1 MNRQKTLANASTF
14 EKYKK
19 PTKREKFLA
28 EMERVVP
35 WKELCALIE
44 PFYPKPGKGRPP
56 VGLERML
63 RIHFLQSWFNLSDPG
78 AEEALYDM
86 ESMRRFVGIDLG
98 NEVRARL
105 RPPSANS
112 VIFLRPTTL
121 GRGSSK
127 RSTLILNPK
136 GLRLSEGTIMDA
148 TIINAP
154 SSTKNKEKKRDPDM
168 HSTKKGNQYYFGMKI
183 HVGVDRESRTVH
195 SLVTTPA
202 NVHDSKM
209 VENILHGE
217 ERVVFGDSAYM
228 GKTDEIAKK
237 ASGALDLTQTRGTK
251 NKKLT
256 EEEKETNRL
265 LSKTRSRG
273 EHIFLI
279 AKRVF
284 GFSKVRYKGVA
295 KNTLLRLRT
304 LCPVEPVHG
313 KKGFAGVDRGVV
325 YPKTGKRTDKNRE

>member
-35 WKELCALIE
+35 WKELYSLIE
-44 PFYPKPGKGRPP
+44 PFYPKAGKGRPP

-86 ESMRRFVGIDLG
+86 ESLRRFVGIDLG
-98 NEVRARL
+98 NEPVPDETTICKFRHLLEAHGLGER
-105 RPPSANS
+105 
-112 VIFLRPTTL
+112 IFQEVNAHLEE
-121 GRGSSK
+121 
-127 RSTLILNPK
+127 K

-154 SSTKNKEKKRDPDM
+154 SSTKNQDKKRDPDM

-209 VENILHGE
+209 VEDILHGE
-217 ERVVFGDSAYM
+217 ENAVFGDSAYM
-228 GKTDEIAKK
+228 GKTEEIAKK
-237 ASGALDLTQTRGTK
+237 APQALDLTQTRGTK
-251 NKKLT
+251 NRKLT

-279 AKRVF
+279 AKRIF
-284 GFSKVRYKGVA
+284 GFSKVRYKGLA
-295 KNTLLRLRT
+295 KNTNFVFVLFALSNLYMVRRGLLAT
-304 LCPVEPVHG
+304 
-313 KKGFAGVDRGVV
+313 
-325 YPKTGKRTDKNRE
+325 TGA

>member
-1 MNRQKTLANASTF
+1 MNCQKTLANASTF

-35 WKELCALIE
+35 WKELYALID
-44 PFYPKPGKGRPP
+44 PFYPKAGKGRPP

-63 RIHFLQSWFNLSDPG
+63 RIHFLQSWFNLSDPA

-98 NEVRARL
+98 NEPVPDETTICKFRHLLETHDLGER
-105 RPPSANS
+105 
-112 VIFLRPTTL
+112 IFQEVNAHLEE
-121 GRGSSK
+121 
-127 RSTLILNPK
+127 K

-154 SSTKNKEKKRDPDM
+154 SSTKNQDKKRDPDM
-168 HSTKKGNQYYFGMKI
+168 HSTKRGNQYYFGMKI

-209 VENILHGE
+209 VEDILHGE
-217 ERVVFGDSAYM
+217 ENAVFGDSAYM
-228 GKTDEIAKK
+228 GKTEEIAKK
-237 ASGALDLTQTRGTK
+237 APQALDLTQTRGTK
-251 NKKLT
+251 NRKLT

-279 AKRVF
+279 AKRIF
-284 GFSKVRYKGVA
+284 GFSKVRYKGLA
-295 KNTLLRLRT
+295 KNTNFVFVLFALSNLYMVRRDLL
-304 LCPVEPVHG
+304 
-313 KKGFAGVDRGVV
+313 AS
-325 YPKTGKRTDKNRE
+325 TGA

>member
-1 MNRQKTLANASTF
+1 MNCQKTLANASTF

-35 WKELCALIE
+35 WKELYALID
-44 PFYPKPGKGRPP
+44 PFYPKAGKGRPP

-63 RIHFLQSWFNLSDPG
+63 RIHFLQSWFNLSDPA

-98 NEVRARL
+98 NEPVPDETTICKFRHLLETHDLGER
-105 RPPSANS
+105 
-112 VIFLRPTTL
+112 IFQEVNAHLEE
-121 GRGSSK
+121 
-127 RSTLILNPK
+127 K

-154 SSTKNKEKKRDPDM
+154 SSTKNQDKKRDPDM

-183 HVGVDRESRTVH
+183 HVGVDSESRTVH

-209 VENILHGE
+209 VEDILHGE
-217 ERVVFGDSAYM
+217 ENAVFGDSAYM
-228 GKTDEIAKK
+228 GKTEEIAKK
-237 ASGALDLTQTRGTK
+237 APGALDLTQTRGTK
-251 NKKLT
+251 NRKLT

-279 AKRVF
+279 AKRIF
-284 GFSKVRYKGVA
+284 GFSKVRYKGLA
-295 KNTLLRLRT
+295 KNTNFVFVLFALSNLYMVRRELLA
-304 LCPVEPVHG
+304 P
-313 KKGFAGVDRGVV
+313 
-325 YPKTGKRTDKNRE
+325 TGA

>member
-1 MNRQKTLANASTF
+1 
-14 EKYKK
+14 
-19 PTKREKFLA
+19 
-28 EMERVVP
+28 MERVVP
-35 WKELCALIE
+35 WKELYALID
-44 PFYPKPGKGRPP
+44 PFYPKAGKGRPP

-63 RIHFLQSWFNLSDPG
+63 RIHFLQSWFNLSDPA

-98 NEVRARL
+98 NEPVPDETTICKFRHLLEAHGLGER
-105 RPPSANS
+105 
-112 VIFLRPTTL
+112 IFQEVNAHLEE
-121 GRGSSK
+121 
-127 RSTLILNPK
+127 K

-154 SSTKNKEKKRDPDM
+154 SSTKNQDKKRDPDM

-209 VENILHGE
+209 VEDILHGE
-217 ERVVFGDSAYM
+217 ENAVFGDSAYM
-228 GKTDEIAKK
+228 GKTEEIAKK
-237 ASGALDLTQTRGTK
+237 APGALDLTQTRGTK
-251 NKKLT
+251 NRKLT

-279 AKRVF
+279 AKRIF
-284 GFSKVRYKGVA
+284 GFSKVRYRGLA
-295 KNTLLRLRT
+295 KNTNFAFVLFALSNLYMVRRDLLAL
-304 LCPVEPVHG
+304 
-313 KKGFAGVDRGVV
+313 
-325 YPKTGKRTDKNRE
+325 TGA

>member
-35 WKELCALIE
+35 WKELYALID
-44 PFYPKPGKGRPP
+44 PFYPKAGKGRPP

-98 NEVRARL
+98 NEPVPDETTICKFRHLLEAHGLGER
-105 RPPSANS
+105 
-112 VIFLRPTTL
+112 IFQEVNAHLEE
-121 GRGSSK
+121 
-127 RSTLILNPK
+127 K

-154 SSTKNKEKKRDPDM
+154 SSTKNQDKKRDPDM

-209 VENILHGE
+209 VEDILHGE
-217 ERVVFGDSAYM
+217 ENAVFGDSAYM
-228 GKTDEIAKK
+228 GKTEEIAKK
-237 ASGALDLTQTRGTK
+237 APGALDLTQTRGTK
-251 NKKLT
+251 NRKLT

-279 AKRVF
+279 AKRIF
-284 GFSKVRYKGVA
+284 GFSKVRYKGLA
-295 KNTLLRLRT
+295 KNTN
-304 LCPVEPVHG
+304 
-313 KKGFAGVDRGVV
+313 FAFVLFALSNLYMVRRGLWAT
-325 YPKTGKRTDKNRE
+325 TGA

>member
-35 WKELCALIE
+35 WKELYALID
-44 PFYPKPGKGRPP
+44 PFYPKAGKGRPP

-63 RIHFLQSWFNLSDPG
+63 RIHFLQSWFNLSDPA

-98 NEVRARL
+98 NEPVPDETTICKFRHLLEAHGLGER
-105 RPPSANS
+105 
-112 VIFLRPTTL
+112 IFQEVNAHLEE
-121 GRGSSK
+121 
-127 RSTLILNPK
+127 K

-154 SSTKNKEKKRDPDM
+154 SSTKNQDKKRDPDM

-209 VENILHGE
+209 VEDILHGE
-217 ERVVFGDSAYM
+217 ENAVFGDSAYM
-228 GKTDEIAKK
+228 GKTEEIAKK
-237 ASGALDLTQTRGTK
+237 APGALDLTQTRGTK
-251 NKKLT
+251 NRKLT

-279 AKRVF
+279 AKRIF
-284 GFSKVRYKGVA
+284 GFSKVRYKGMS
-295 KNTLLRLRT
+295 KNTN
-304 LCPVEPVHG
+304 
-313 KKGFAGVDRGVV
+313 FAFVLVSLANLYMVRKDMLAS
-325 YPKTGKRTDKNRE
+325 TGA

>member
-1 MNRQKTLANASTF
+1 MNRQKTLANASNF

-35 WKELCALIE
+35 WKELYSLIE
-44 PFYPKPGKGRPP
+44 PFYPKAGKGRPP

-63 RIHFLQSWFNLSDPG
+63 RIHFLQSWFNLSDPA

-86 ESMRRFVGIDLG
+86 ESLRRFVGIDLG
-98 NEVRARL
+98 NEPVPDETTICKFRHLLETHDLGER
-105 RPPSANS
+105 
-112 VIFLRPTTL
+112 IFQEVNAHLEE
-121 GRGSSK
+121 
-127 RSTLILNPK
+127 K

-154 SSTKNKEKKRDPDM
+154 SSTKNQDKKRDPDM

-183 HVGVDRESRTVH
+183 HVGVDSESRTVH

-209 VENILHGE
+209 VEDILHGE
-217 ERVVFGDSAYM
+217 ENAVFGDSAYM
-228 GKTDEIAKK
+228 GKTEEIAKK
-237 ASGALDLTQTRGTK
+237 APGALDLTQTRGTK
-251 NKKLT
+251 NRKLT

-279 AKRVF
+279 AKRIF
-284 GFSKVRYKGVA
+284 GFSKVRYKGLA
-295 KNTLLRLRT
+295 KNTNFAFVLFALSNLYMVRRDLLAL
-304 LCPVEPVHG
+304 
-313 KKGFAGVDRGVV
+313 
-325 YPKTGKRTDKNRE
+325 TGA

>member
-98 NEVRARL
+98 NEPVPDETTICKFRHLLEAHDLGER
-105 RPPSANS
+105 
-112 VIFLRPTTL
+112 IFKEVNAHLESR
-121 GRGSSK
+121 
-127 RSTLILNPK
+127 

-154 SSTKNKEKKRDPDM
+154 SSTKNREKKRDPDM

-202 NVHDSKM
+202 NVHDSRM
-209 VENILHGE
+209 VKDILHGE

-228 GKTDEIAKK
+228 GKTEEITKK
-237 ASGALDLTQTRGTK
+237 APRALDLTQTRGTK

-256 EEEKETNRL
+256 EEEREVNRL
-265 LSKTRSRG
+265 RSKTRSRG

-279 AKRVF
+279 AKRIF
-284 GFSKVRYKGVA
+284 GFSKVRYKGLA
-295 KNTLLRLRT
+295 KNTNFAFVLFALSNLYMVRRELL
-304 LCPVEPVHG
+304 
-313 KKGFAGVDRGVV
+313 AS
-325 YPKTGKRTDKNRE
+325 TGA

>member
-1 MNRQKTLANASTF
+1 MNCQKTLANASTF

-35 WKELCALIE
+35 WKELYSLID
-44 PFYPKPGKGRPP
+44 PFYPKAGKGRPP

-63 RIHFLQSWFNLSDPG
+63 RIHFLQSWFNLSDPA

-98 NEVRARL
+98 NEPVPDETTICKFRHLLEAHGLGER
-105 RPPSANS
+105 
-112 VIFLRPTTL
+112 IFQEVNAHLEE
-121 GRGSSK
+121 
-127 RSTLILNPK
+127 K

-154 SSTKNKEKKRDPDM
+154 SSTKNQDKKRDPDM
-168 HSTKKGNQYYFGMKI
+168 HSTKKGNQYSFGMKI

-209 VENILHGE
+209 VEDILHGE
-217 ERVVFGDSAYM
+217 ENAVFGDSAYM
-228 GKTDEIAKK
+228 GKTEEIAKK
-237 ASGALDLTQTRGTK
+237 APGALDLTQTRGTK
-251 NKKLT
+251 NRKLT

-279 AKRVF
+279 AKRIF
-284 GFSKVRYKGVA
+284 GFSKVRYKGLA
-295 KNTLLRLRT
+295 KNTNFAFVLFALSNLYMVRRDLLAL
-304 LCPVEPVHG
+304 
-313 KKGFAGVDRGVV
+313 
-325 YPKTGKRTDKNRE
+325 TGA

>member
-35 WKELCALIE
+35 WKELYSLIE
-44 PFYPKPGKGRPP
+44 PFYPKAGKGRPP

-86 ESMRRFVGIDLG
+86 ESLRRFVGIDLG
-98 NEVRARL
+98 NEPVPDETTICKFRHLLEAHGLGER
-105 RPPSANS
+105 
-112 VIFLRPTTL
+112 IFQEVNAHLEE
-121 GRGSSK
+121 
-127 RSTLILNPK
+127 K

-154 SSTKNKEKKRDPDM
+154 SSTKNQDKKRDPDM

-209 VENILHGE
+209 VEDILHGE
-217 ERVVFGDSAYM
+217 ENAVFGDSAYM
-228 GKTDEIAKK
+228 GKTEEIAKK
-237 ASGALDLTQTRGTK
+237 APGALDLTQTRGTK
-251 NKKLT
+251 NRKLT

-279 AKRVF
+279 AKRIF
-284 GFSKVRYKGVA
+284 GFSKVRYKGLA
-295 KNTLLRLRT
+295 KNTNFVFVLFALSNLYMVRRDLL
-304 LCPVEPVHG
+304 
-313 KKGFAGVDRGVV
+313 AS
-325 YPKTGKRTDKNRE
+325 TGA

>member
-35 WKELCALIE
+35 WKELYALIE
-44 PFYPKPGKGRPP
+44 PFYPKAGKGRPP

-98 NEVRARL
+98 NEPVPDETTICKFRHLLETHDLGER
-105 RPPSANS
+105 
-112 VIFLRPTTL
+112 IFQEVNAHLEE
-121 GRGSSK
+121 
-127 RSTLILNPK
+127 K

-154 SSTKNKEKKRDPDM
+154 SSTKNQDKKRDPDM

-209 VENILHGE
+209 VEDILHGE
-217 ERVVFGDSAYM
+217 ENAVFGDSAYM

-237 ASGALDLTQTRGTK
+237 APQALDLTQTRGTK

-256 EEEKETNRL
+256 EEEKERNRL

-279 AKRVF
+279 AKRIF
-284 GFSKVRYKGVA
+284 GFSKVRYKGLA
-295 KNTLLRLRT
+295 KNTNFVFVLFALSNLYMVRRDLLAL
-304 LCPVEPVHG
+304 
-313 KKGFAGVDRGVV
+313 
-325 YPKTGKRTDKNRE
+325 TGA

>member
-1 MNRQKTLANASTF
+1 MNCQKTLANASTF

-35 WKELCALIE
+35 WKELYSLIE
-44 PFYPKPGKGRPP
+44 PFYPKAGKGRPP

-63 RIHFLQSWFNLSDPG
+63 RIHFLQSWFNLSDPA

-98 NEVRARL
+98 NEPVPDETTICKFRHLLEAHGLGER
-105 RPPSANS
+105 
-112 VIFLRPTTL
+112 IFQEVNAHLEE
-121 GRGSSK
+121 
-127 RSTLILNPK
+127 K
-136 GLRLSEGTIMDA
+136 GLKLSEGTIMDA

-154 SSTKNKEKKRDPDM
+154 SSTKNQDKKRDPDM

-209 VENILHGE
+209 VEDILHGE
-217 ERVVFGDSAYM
+217 ENAVFGDSAYM
-228 GKTDEIAKK
+228 GKTEEIAKK
-237 ASGALDLTQTRGTK
+237 APGALDLTQTRGTK
-251 NKKLT
+251 NRKLT

-279 AKRVF
+279 AKRIF
-284 GFSKVRYKGVA
+284 GFSKVRYKGLA
-295 KNTLLRLRT
+295 KNTNFVFVLFALSNLYMVRRELLA
-304 LCPVEPVHG
+304 P
-313 KKGFAGVDRGVV
+313 
-325 YPKTGKRTDKNRE
+325 TGA

>member
-1 MNRQKTLANASTF
+1 MNCQKTLANASTF

-35 WKELCALIE
+35 WKELYSLIE
-44 PFYPKPGKGRPP
+44 PFYPKAGKGRPP

-86 ESMRRFVGIDLG
+86 ESLRRFVGIDLG
-98 NEVRARL
+98 NEPVPDETTICKFRHL
-105 RPPSANS
+105 LEANDLGER
-112 VIFLRPTTL
+112 IFQEVNAHLEE
-121 GRGSSK
+121 
-127 RSTLILNPK
+127 K
-136 GLRLSEGTIMDA
+136 GLKLSEGTIMDA

-154 SSTKNKEKKRDPDM
+154 SSTKNQDKKRDPDM

-183 HVGVDRESRTVH
+183 HVGVDSESRTVH

-209 VENILHGE
+209 VEDILHGE
-217 ERVVFGDSAYM
+217 ENAVFGDSAYM
-228 GKTDEIAKK
+228 GKTEEIAKK
-237 ASGALDLTQTRGTK
+237 APGALDLTQTRGTK
-251 NKKLT
+251 NRKLT

-279 AKRVF
+279 AKRIF
-284 GFSKVRYKGVA
+284 GFSKVRYKGLA
-295 KNTLLRLRT
+295 KNTNFVFVLFALSNLYMVRRELLA
-304 LCPVEPVHG
+304 P
-313 KKGFAGVDRGVV
+313 
-325 YPKTGKRTDKNRE
+325 TGA

>member
-35 WKELCALIE
+35 WKELYALID
-44 PFYPKPGKGRPP
+44 PFYPKAGKGRPP

-86 ESMRRFVGIDLG
+86 ESLRRFVGIDLG
-98 NEVRARL
+98 NEPVPDETTICKFRHLLEAHGLGER
-105 RPPSANS
+105 
-112 VIFLRPTTL
+112 IFQEVNAHLEE
-121 GRGSSK
+121 
-127 RSTLILNPK
+127 K

-154 SSTKNKEKKRDPDM
+154 SSTKNQDKKRDPDM

-209 VENILHGE
+209 VEDILHGE
-217 ERVVFGDSAYM
+217 ENAVFGDSAYM
-228 GKTDEIAKK
+228 GKTEEIAKK
-237 ASGALDLTQTRGTK
+237 SPQALDLTQTRGTK

-279 AKRVF
+279 AKRIF
-284 GFSKVRYKGVA
+284 GFSKVRYKGLA
-295 KNTLLRLRT
+295 KNTNFVFVLFALSNLYMVRRGLLAT
-304 LCPVEPVHG
+304 
-313 KKGFAGVDRGVV
+313 
-325 YPKTGKRTDKNRE
+325 TGA

>member
-35 WKELCALIE
+35 WKELYSLIE
-44 PFYPKPGKGRPP
+44 PFYPKAGKGRPP

-86 ESMRRFVGIDLG
+86 ESLRRFVGIDLG
-98 NEVRARL
+98 NEPVPDETTICKFRHLLEAHGLGER
-105 RPPSANS
+105 
-112 VIFLRPTTL
+112 IFQEVNAHLEE
-121 GRGSSK
+121 
-127 RSTLILNPK
+127 K

-154 SSTKNKEKKRDPDM
+154 SSTKNQDKKRDPDM

-209 VENILHGE
+209 VEDILHGE
-217 ERVVFGDSAYM
+217 ENAVFGDSAYM
-228 GKTDEIAKK
+228 GKTEEIAKK
-237 ASGALDLTQTRGTK
+237 APGALDLTQTRGTK
-251 NKKLT
+251 NRKLT

-279 AKRVF
+279 AKRIF
-284 GFSKVRYKGVA
+284 GFSKVRYKGLA
-295 KNTLLRLRT
+295 KNTNFVFVLFALSNLYMVRRDLLAL
-304 LCPVEPVHG
+304 
-313 KKGFAGVDRGVV
+313 
-325 YPKTGKRTDKNRE
+325 TGA

>member
-35 WKELCALIE
+35 WKELYALID
-44 PFYPKPGKGRPP
+44 PFYPKAGKGRPP

-63 RIHFLQSWFNLSDPG
+63 RIHFLQSWFNLSDPA

-98 NEVRARL
+98 NEPVPDETTICKFRHLLETHDLGER
-105 RPPSANS
+105 
-112 VIFLRPTTL
+112 IFQEVNAHLEE
-121 GRGSSK
+121 
-127 RSTLILNPK
+127 K

-154 SSTKNKEKKRDPDM
+154 SSTKNQDKKRDPDM

-183 HVGVDRESRTVH
+183 HVGVDSESRTVH

-209 VENILHGE
+209 VEDILHGE
-217 ERVVFGDSAYM
+217 ENAVFGDSAYM
-228 GKTDEIAKK
+228 GKTEEIAKK
-237 ASGALDLTQTRGTK
+237 APGALDLTQTRGTK
-251 NKKLT
+251 NRKLT

-279 AKRVF
+279 AKRIF
-284 GFSKVRYKGVA
+284 GFSKVRYKGLA
-295 KNTLLRLRT
+295 KNTNFVFVLFALSNLYMVRRGLLAT
-304 LCPVEPVHG
+304 
-313 KKGFAGVDRGVV
+313 
-325 YPKTGKRTDKNRE
+325 TGA

>member
-1 MNRQKTLANASTF
+1 MNCQKTLANASTF

-35 WKELCALIE
+35 WKELYALID
-44 PFYPKPGKGRPP
+44 PFYPKAGKGRPP

-63 RIHFLQSWFNLSDPG
+63 RIHFLQSWFNLSDPA

-86 ESMRRFVGIDLG
+86 ESLRRFVGIDLG
-98 NEVRARL
+98 NEPVPDETTICKFRHLLETHDLGER
-105 RPPSANS
+105 
-112 VIFLRPTTL
+112 IFQEVNAHLEE
-121 GRGSSK
+121 
-127 RSTLILNPK
+127 K

-154 SSTKNKEKKRDPDM
+154 SSTKNQDKKRDPDM

-183 HVGVDRESRTVH
+183 HVGVDSESRTVH

-209 VENILHGE
+209 VEDILHGE
-217 ERVVFGDSAYM
+217 ENAVFGDSAYM
-228 GKTDEIAKK
+228 GKTEEIAKK
-237 ASGALDLTQTRGTK
+237 APGALDLTQTRGTK
-251 NKKLT
+251 NRKLT

-279 AKRVF
+279 AKRIF
-284 GFSKVRYKGVA
+284 GFSKVRYKGLA
-295 KNTLLRLRT
+295 KNTNFAFVLFALSNLYMVRRDLLAL
-304 LCPVEPVHG
+304 
-313 KKGFAGVDRGVV
+313 
-325 YPKTGKRTDKNRE
+325 TGA

>member
-35 WKELCALIE
+35 WKELYSLIE
-44 PFYPKPGKGRPP
+44 PFYPKAGKGRPP

-63 RIHFLQSWFNLSDPG
+63 RIHFLQSWFNLSDPA

-86 ESMRRFVGIDLG
+86 ESMRSFVGIDLG
-98 NEVRARL
+98 NEPVPDETTICKFRHLLEAHGLGER
-105 RPPSANS
+105 
-112 VIFLRPTTL
+112 IFQEVNAHLEE
-121 GRGSSK
+121 
-127 RSTLILNPK
+127 K

-154 SSTKNKEKKRDPDM
+154 SSTKNQDKKRDPDM

-183 HVGVDRESRTVH
+183 HVGVDSESRTVH

-209 VENILHGE
+209 VEDILHGE
-217 ERVVFGDSAYM
+217 ENAVFGDSAYM
-228 GKTDEIAKK
+228 GKTEEIAKK
-237 ASGALDLTQTRGTK
+237 APLALDLTQTRGTK
-251 NKKLT
+251 NRKLT

-279 AKRVF
+279 AKRIF
-284 GFSKVRYKGVA
+284 GFSKVRYKGLA
-295 KNTLLRLRT
+295 KNTNFAYVLFALSNLYMVRRDLLAL
-304 LCPVEPVHG
+304 
-313 KKGFAGVDRGVV
+313 
-325 YPKTGKRTDKNRE
+325 TGA

>member
-35 WKELCALIE
+35 WKELYSLIE
-44 PFYPKPGKGRPP
+44 PFYPKAGKGRPP

-98 NEVRARL
+98 NEPVPDETTICKFRHLLETHDLGER
-105 RPPSANS
+105 
-112 VIFLRPTTL
+112 IFQEVNAHLEE
-121 GRGSSK
+121 
-127 RSTLILNPK
+127 K

-154 SSTKNKEKKRDPDM
+154 SSTKNQDKKRDPDM

-183 HVGVDRESRTVH
+183 HVGVDSESRTVH

-209 VENILHGE
+209 VEDILHGE
-217 ERVVFGDSAYM
+217 ENAVFGDSAYM
-228 GKTDEIAKK
+228 GKTEEIAKK
-237 ASGALDLTQTRGTK
+237 APGALDLTQTRGTK
-251 NKKLT
+251 NRKLT

-279 AKRVF
+279 AKRIF
-284 GFSKVRYKGVA
+284 GFSKVRYKGLA
-295 KNTLLRLRT
+295 KNTNFVFVLFALSNLYMVRRELLA
-304 LCPVEPVHG
+304 P
-313 KKGFAGVDRGVV
+313 
-325 YPKTGKRTDKNRE
+325 TGA

>member
-1 MNRQKTLANASTF
+1 MNCQKTLANASTF

-35 WKELCALIE
+35 WKELYSLID
-44 PFYPKPGKGRPP
+44 PFYPKAGKGRPP

-63 RIHFLQSWFNLSDPG
+63 RIHFLQSWFNLSDPA

-98 NEVRARL
+98 NEPVPDETTICKFRHLLEAHGLGER
-105 RPPSANS
+105 
-112 VIFLRPTTL
+112 IFQEVNAHLEE
-121 GRGSSK
+121 
-127 RSTLILNPK
+127 K

-154 SSTKNKEKKRDPDM
+154 SSTKNQDKKRDPDM

-209 VENILHGE
+209 VEDILHGE
-217 ERVVFGDSAYM
+217 ENAVFGDSAYM
-228 GKTDEIAKK
+228 GKTEEIAKK
-237 ASGALDLTQTRGTK
+237 APGALDLTQTRGTK
-251 NKKLT
+251 NRKLT

-279 AKRVF
+279 AKRIF
-284 GFSKVRYKGVA
+284 GFSKVRYKGLA
-295 KNTLLRLRT
+295 KNTNFVFVLFALSNLYMVRRDLL
-304 LCPVEPVHG
+304 
-313 KKGFAGVDRGVV
+313 AS
-325 YPKTGKRTDKNRE
+325 TGA

>member
-35 WKELCALIE
+35 WKELYALID
-44 PFYPKPGKGRPP
+44 PFYPKAGKGRPP

-63 RIHFLQSWFNLSDPG
+63 RIHFLQSWFNLSDPA

-98 NEVRARL
+98 NEPVPDETTICKFRHLLEAHGLGER
-105 RPPSANS
+105 
-112 VIFLRPTTL
+112 IFQEVNAHLEE
-121 GRGSSK
+121 
-127 RSTLILNPK
+127 K

-154 SSTKNKEKKRDPDM
+154 SSTKNQDRKRDPDM

-195 SLVTTPA
+195 SLVTTSA

-209 VENILHGE
+209 VEDILHGE
-217 ERVVFGDSAYM
+217 ENAVFGDSAYM
-228 GKTDEIAKK
+228 GKTEEIAKK
-237 ASGALDLTQTRGTK
+237 SPQALDLTQTRGTK

-279 AKRVF
+279 AKRIF
-284 GFSKVRYKGVA
+284 GFSKVRYKGLA
-295 KNTLLRLRT
+295 KNTNFVFVLFALSNLYMVRRDLLAT
-304 LCPVEPVHG
+304 
-313 KKGFAGVDRGVV
+313 
-325 YPKTGKRTDKNRE
+325 TGA

>member
-28 EMERVVP
+28 EMERIVP
-35 WKELCALIE
+35 WKELYALIE
-44 PFYPKPGKGRPP
+44 PFYPKAGKGRPP

-86 ESMRRFVGIDLG
+86 ESLRRFVGIDLG
-98 NEVRARL
+98 NEPVPDETTICKFRHLLEAHGLGER
-105 RPPSANS
+105 
-112 VIFLRPTTL
+112 IFQEVNAHLEE
-121 GRGSSK
+121 
-127 RSTLILNPK
+127 K

-154 SSTKNKEKKRDPDM
+154 SSTKNQDKKRDPDM

-183 HVGVDRESRTVH
+183 HVGVDSESRTVH

-209 VENILHGE
+209 VEDILHGE
-217 ERVVFGDSAYM
+217 ENAVFGDSAYM
-228 GKTDEIAKK
+228 GKTEEIAKK
-237 ASGALDLTQTRGTK
+237 APLALDLTQTRGTK
-251 NKKLT
+251 NRKLT

-279 AKRVF
+279 LKR
-284 GFSKVRYKGVA
+284 
-295 KNTLLRLRT
+295 NM
-304 LCPVEPVHG
+304 
-313 KKGFAGVDRGVV
+313 KKF
-325 YPKTGKRTDKNRE
+325 

>member
-35 WKELCALIE
+35 WKELYALIE
-44 PFYPKPGKGRPP
+44 PFYPKAGKGRPP

-63 RIHFLQSWFNLSDPG
+63 RIHFLQSWFNLSDPA

-86 ESMRRFVGIDLG
+86 ESLRRFVGIDLG
-98 NEVRARL
+98 NEPVPDETTICKFRHLLETHDLGER
-105 RPPSANS
+105 
-112 VIFLRPTTL
+112 IFQEVNAHLEE
-121 GRGSSK
+121 
-127 RSTLILNPK
+127 K
-136 GLRLSEGTIMDA
+136 GLKLSEGTIMDA

-154 SSTKNKEKKRDPDM
+154 SSTKNQDKKRDPDM

-209 VENILHGE
+209 VEDLLHGE
-217 ERVVFGDSAYM
+217 ENAVFGDSAYM

-237 ASGALDLTQTRGTK
+237 APGALDLTQTRGTK
-251 NKKLT
+251 NRKLT

-279 AKRVF
+279 AKRIF
-284 GFSKVRYKGVA
+284 GFSKVRYRGLA
-295 KNTLLRLRT
+295 KNTNFAFVLFALSNLYMVRRDLLAS
-304 LCPVEPVHG
+304 
-313 KKGFAGVDRGVV
+313 AGA
-325 YPKTGKRTDKNRE
+325 

>member
-1 MNRQKTLANASTF
+1 MNCQKTLANASTF

-35 WKELCALIE
+35 WKELYSLIE
-44 PFYPKPGKGRPP
+44 PFYPKAGKGRPP

-98 NEVRARL
+98 NEPVPDETTICKFRHLLEAHGLGER
-105 RPPSANS
+105 
-112 VIFLRPTTL
+112 IFQEVNAHLEE
-121 GRGSSK
+121 
-127 RSTLILNPK
+127 K

-154 SSTKNKEKKRDPDM
+154 SSTKNQDKKRDPDM

-209 VENILHGE
+209 VEDILHGE
-217 ERVVFGDSAYM
+217 ENAVFGDSAYM
-228 GKTDEIAKK
+228 GKTEEIAKK
-237 ASGALDLTQTRGTK
+237 APGALDLTQTRGTK
-251 NKKLT
+251 NRKLT

-279 AKRVF
+279 AKRIF
-284 GFSKVRYKGVA
+284 GFSKVRYKGLA
-295 KNTLLRLRT
+295 KNTNFVFVLFALSNLYMVRRDLLAL
-304 LCPVEPVHG
+304 
-313 KKGFAGVDRGVV
+313 
-325 YPKTGKRTDKNRE
+325 TGA

>member
-35 WKELCALIE
+35 WKELYALIE
-44 PFYPKPGKGRPP
+44 PFYPKAGKGRPP

-78 AEEALYDM
+78 VEEALYDM

-98 NEVRARL
+98 NEPVPDETTICKFRHLLEAHGLGER
-105 RPPSANS
+105 
-112 VIFLRPTTL
+112 IFQEINAHLEE
-121 GRGSSK
+121 
-127 RSTLILNPK
+127 K

-154 SSTKNKEKKRDPDM
+154 SSTKNQDKKRDPDM

-209 VENILHGE
+209 VEDILHGE
-217 ERVVFGDSAYM
+217 ENAVFGDSAYM

-237 ASGALDLTQTRGTK
+237 APQALDLTQTRGTK

-279 AKRVF
+279 GKRIF
-284 GFSKVRYKGVA
+284 GFSKVRYKGLA
-295 KNTLLRLRT
+295 KNTNFVFVLFALSNLYMVRRGLLAT
-304 LCPVEPVHG
+304 
-313 KKGFAGVDRGVV
+313 
-325 YPKTGKRTDKNRE
+325 TGA

>member
-35 WKELCALIE
+35 WKELYALID
-44 PFYPKPGKGRPP
+44 PFYPKAGKGRPP

-63 RIHFLQSWFNLSDPG
+63 RIHFLQSWFNLSDPA

-98 NEVRARL
+98 NEPVPDETTICKFRHLLEAHGLGER
-105 RPPSANS
+105 
-112 VIFLRPTTL
+112 IFQEVNAHLEE
-121 GRGSSK
+121 
-127 RSTLILNPK
+127 K

-154 SSTKNKEKKRDPDM
+154 SSTKNQDKKRDPDM

-183 HVGVDRESRTVH
+183 HAGVDRESRTVH

-209 VENILHGE
+209 VEDILHGE
-217 ERVVFGDSAYM
+217 ENAVFGDSAYM
-228 GKTDEIAKK
+228 GKTEEIAKK
-237 ASGALDLTQTRGTK
+237 APGALDLTQTRGTK
-251 NKKLT
+251 NRKLT

-279 AKRVF
+279 AKRIF
-284 GFSKVRYKGVA
+284 GFSKVRYKGLA
-295 KNTLLRLRT
+295 KNTNFVFVLFALSNLYMVRRCLL
-304 LCPVEPVHG
+304 
-313 KKGFAGVDRGVV
+313 AS
-325 YPKTGKRTDKNRE
+325 TGA

>member
-35 WKELCALIE
+35 WKELYALID
-44 PFYPKPGKGRPP
+44 PFYPKAGKGRPP

-63 RIHFLQSWFNLSDPG
+63 RIHFLQSWFNLSDPA

-98 NEVRARL
+98 NEPVPDETTICKFRHLLETHDLGER
-105 RPPSANS
+105 
-112 VIFLRPTTL
+112 IFQEVNAHLEE
-121 GRGSSK
+121 
-127 RSTLILNPK
+127 K

-154 SSTKNKEKKRDPDM
+154 SSTKNQDKKRDPDM
-168 HSTKKGNQYYFGMKI
+168 HSTKKGNQYSFGMKI
-183 HVGVDRESRTVH
+183 HVGVDSESRTVH

-209 VENILHGE
+209 VEDILHGE
-217 ERVVFGDSAYM
+217 ENAVFGDSAYM
-228 GKTDEIAKK
+228 GKTEEIAKK
-237 ASGALDLTQTRGTK
+237 APGALDLTQTRGTK
-251 NKKLT
+251 NRKLT

-279 AKRVF
+279 AKRIF
-284 GFSKVRYKGVA
+284 GFSKVRYKGLA
-295 KNTLLRLRT
+295 KNTNFVFVLFALSNLYMVRRELLA
-304 LCPVEPVHG
+304 P
-313 KKGFAGVDRGVV
+313 
-325 YPKTGKRTDKNRE
+325 TGA